1 VVNILFERAKKF
13 FSTAQDLKSEMKYVK
28 QTHVE
33 LLPQMDAS
41 KQKETHNGFSE
52 LISEGIY
59 RAQLTWASL

>member
-1 VVNILFERAKKF
+1 
-13 FSTAQDLKSEMKYVK
+13 MKYVK

-41 KQKETHNGFSE
+41 KQKETHNGFCE